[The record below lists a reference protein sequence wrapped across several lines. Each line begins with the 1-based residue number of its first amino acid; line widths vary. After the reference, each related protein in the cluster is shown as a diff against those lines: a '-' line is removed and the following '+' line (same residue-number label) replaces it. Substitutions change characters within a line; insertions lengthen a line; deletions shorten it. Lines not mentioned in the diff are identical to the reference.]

1 MSRATGCLLS
11 PHRQIYY
18 SWQPRQKE
26 EKRNI
31 HRETGRENRWWWGEP
46 DSNVISGKMKGTL
59 KHGYQKPEGLL
70 GRHRDGVIEKE
81 DELDIGKRHERP
93 GQIYRETDEAV
104 GQDGS
109 REIQGP
115 AYTLRRYRKTRGC
128 DTAEHSD
135 GEMQRNQESAATHSR
150 RGSRWER
157 CKWRSRVYLT
167 TKRNQQGKSSET
179 QEGCM
184 EGGSVV
190 GTRWHTSGLNA
201 S

>member
-1 MSRATGCLLS
+1 MAATAE
-11 PHRQIYY
+11 R
-18 SWQPRQKE
+18 RKE
-26 EKRNI
+26 EYTQGDRNIHRNI
-31 HRETGRENRWWWGEP
+31 HRETGRENGWWWGA

-70 GRHRDGVIEKE
+70 GRHRDGVTEKE
-81 DELDIGKRHERP
+81 DEIDVGKRHERP
-93 GQIYRETDEAV
+93 EQIYRETDEAV

-128 DTAEHSD
+128 DTAEHGD

-150 RGSRWER
+150 RGRWEG
-157 CKWRSRVYLT
+157 CKWRARVYLT
-167 TKRNQQGKSSET
+167 TKRNQRGKSSET

-190 GTRWHTSGLNA
+190 GIRWHTSCLNA